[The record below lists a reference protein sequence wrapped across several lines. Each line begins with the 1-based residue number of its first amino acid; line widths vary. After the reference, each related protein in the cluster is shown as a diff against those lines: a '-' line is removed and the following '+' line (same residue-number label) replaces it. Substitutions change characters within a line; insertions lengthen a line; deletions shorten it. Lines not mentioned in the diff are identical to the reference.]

1 MPHNNNFCYEFGP
14 FNLEP
19 AQRLLRRDG
28 YPVSLTPKATEILL
42 LLLKNAGQL
51 VKKEDLISEIW
62 PNTFVE
68 EANLTQNIFTLRRAL
83 GDDGT
88 GAKYI
93 ETVSRR
99 GYRFVAAVRKVAAP
113 QHLSVDLNSEDSEN
127 RAVTTPS
134 PTKPPIIAVL
144 PFLNGTGDTKV
155 EYFADGIT
163 ESIINSLS
171 PISRLRV
178 MSRSSVFRYK
188 GKELDPQKIGL
199 ELGVD
204 AVLIGKVH
212 VRESGLLISAELV
225 DVANGWQLWGENFD
239 REASDIFEIQDEI
252 ARQLSAT
259 LKVRLTG
266 DEERRVTKR
275 YTENTEA
282 YQAYLEGRYNW
293 SKYTRESIEKAI
305 VHFRRAID
313 LDPNYAL
320 AYAGI
325 VDCYLRL
332 ATNYLPP
339 EEPPQTGTDP
349 FDPQVSQDELSE
361 TEVSDEKIRLRHE
374 WDWKGAERELRRA
387 NELKS
392 NYPAAHQWHAAYQ
405 FSVELYQNS
414 GAISTKLVSP
424 KGKERLIS
432 GFAVRHTPALN
443 LTPDEEVQVFCTIA
457 REQIEVGNYE
467 AGCLVLQRWWTLG
480 EWPKLEGLSPHSAAD
495 LLFTVGVLAGWISS
509 TGHTQTGQKHAEA
522 LLNGSIA
529 LFEHLASKRR
539 SAEGQIELGMS
550 YYRQGMFDLARST
563 LVRAFGELS
572 EDDRELRSVGL
583 IRLGMVERHAGRL
596 HDALARFTEAS
607 EIAELSGGL
616 ITGRFHHEL
625 ATTLKKLHVTHDRSD
640 YFDRVINHYNLAF
653 YQFQAI
659 GNHRYAAISKN
670 NHGYLLLSLERFE
683 EAERHLLWARKL
695 FDGLN
700 DKIRRAQVDETL
712 ARLHLATAQ
721 FDQAERTI
729 DLAIGALE
737 SGDEE
742 ALLAE
747 ALTTKG
753 VILCR
758 QGRHAEAKGILEG
771 AHRVA
776 DRCGDSEGAGRALLV
791 VIEEMCELLGDQ
803 ERRELGAR
811 LNKLLVHSQQT
822 TTLDRFRKC
831 IEVIETWPRYS
842 RTS

>member
-14 FNLEP
+14 YSLEP

-28 YPVSLTPKATEILL
+28 DPVSLTPKATEILL
-42 LLLKNAGQL
+42 ILLKNAGQL
-51 VKKEDLISEIW
+51 VEKEELIREIW

-68 EANLTQNIFTLRRAL
+68 EANITQNIFTLRRAL
-83 GDDGT
+83 GDAGT
-88 GAKYI
+88 GPKYI

-99 GYRFVAAVRKVAAP
+99 GYRFVAPVRKVAAA
-113 QHLSVDLNSEDSEN
+113 QHLSVDLNSEESE
-127 RAVTTPS
+127 RKTVSAQS

-144 PFLNGTGDTKV
+144 PFLNTTGDIKV

-171 PISRLRV
+171 RISKLRV

-188 GKELDPQKIGL
+188 GKDLDPQNIGQ
-199 ELGVD
+199 ELGVE
-204 AVLIGKVH
+204 AVLVGKVH

-225 DVANGWQLWGENFD
+225 DVANGWQLWGESFD
-239 REASDIFEIQDEI
+239 RESSDIFEIQDEI

-259 LKVRLTG
+259 LRVRLTG
-266 DEERRVTKR
+266 DEERRITKR
-275 YTENTEA
+275 YTENAEA
-282 YQAYLEGRYNW
+282 YQAYLEGRYHW
-293 SKYTRESIEKAI
+293 SKYTRASIEKGI

-313 LDPNYAL
+313 VDPNYAL

-339 EEPPQTGTDP
+339 EDLSLSGGEAVDPP
-349 FDPQVSQDELSE
+349 VSHDERSD
-361 TEVSDEKIRLRHE
+361 TEASDEKIRLRHE

-405 FSVELYQNS
+405 FSVELYKNS
-414 GAISTKLVSP
+414 AAISTTLVSL
-424 KGKERLIS
+424 KGEERLTS

-495 LLFTVGVLAGWISS
+495 LLFTVGALASWISS
-509 TGHTQTGQKHAEA
+509 TGHIQTGQKHAEA

-529 LFEHLASKRR
+529 LFEHLGSKRR
-539 SAEGQIELGMS
+539 SAEGQIELAMS
-550 YYRQGMFDLARST
+550 YYRQGMFDLARTT

-596 HDALARFTEAS
+596 DDALARFTEAS
-607 EIAELSGGL
+607 EIAELSGAL

-625 ATTLKKLHVTHDRSD
+625 ATTLKKLPVTDDRSD
-640 YFDRVINHYNLAF
+640 YFDRVINHFNLAF
-653 YQFQAI
+653 YQFEAI
-659 GNHRYAAISKN
+659 GNHRYAAIVKN
-670 NHGYLLLSLERFE
+670 NHGYLLLSIKRFE
-683 EAERHLLWARKL
+683 EAEDHLLWARKL
-695 FDGLN
+695 FDGLD

-712 ARLHLATAQ
+712 ARLHLATEQ
-721 FDQAERTI
+721 FEYAEHTV
-729 DLAIGALE
+729 DLAIRTLE
-737 SGDEE
+737 TGDEE

-753 VILCR
+753 IILCR
-758 QGRHAEAKGILEG
+758 QGRHGEAKGILEG

-776 DRCGDSEGAGRALLV
+776 ERCGDSEGAGRALLV
-791 VIEEMCELLGDQ
+791 MIEEMCELLGDQ
-803 ERRELGAR
+803 ERQELGTR
-811 LNKLLVHSQQT
+811 LNKLLANSQQA
-822 TTLDRFRKC
+822 TTLSRLRRC
-831 IEVIETWPRYS
+831 TEVIEAWPRS
-842 RTS
+842 SGMR